1 MDTMKII
8 ALTFSLLAFSFIP
21 AQAVSDYE
29 YIFKDG
35 SQCENTSHDT
45 NVAALEAM
53 EPQRTDA
60 IQGVQEADWFQQA
73 WLESLGKP
81 DLDVNKYNGHSDLIL
96 VYKSYPNVGLFVAF
110 KDGCYV
116 GYVMMGLDALNKI
129 LYEYVLKSRG
139 T

>member
-21 AQAVSDYE
+21 AQAVADYE

-45 NVAALEAM
+45 NVAALEDM
-53 EPQRTDA
+53 EPQLSDA
-60 IQGVQEADWFQQA
+60 IQGVQESDWFQQA
-73 WLESLGKP
+73 WLESVGNP
-81 DLDVNKYNGHSDLIL
+81 ELDVHQFDGTVDLIL
-96 VYKSYPNVGLFVAF
+96 VYKSYPNAGMFVAF
-110 KDGCYV
+110 KDGCYY
-116 GYVMMGLDALNKI
+116 GYVVMGLDALNNI
-129 LYEYVLKSRG
+129 LYQYVLKSRG